1 VEYFACNVTRLGER
15 GATSGGTGWFP
26 PVSCLHLAEGRHSF
40 YRIFLICASTS
51 FCARSDIPTKSIKLA
66 IGTRSIEI
74 RLCGHIYADFNNRSH
89 IDVTAATVHLS
100 LIHI

>member
-15 GATSGGTGWFP
+15 GATSGGTGWFA

-51 FCARSDIPTKSIKLA
+51 FCARSNIPTKSITLE
-66 IGTRSIEI
+66 IGTDSIKI
-74 RLCGHIYADFNNRSH
+74 RLCGHIYADFNSRSQQGNRQEF
-89 IDVTAATVHLS
+89 
-100 LIHI
+100 